1 MTGQLAGETNPDMGT
16 MIGMI
21 GIMILEEG
29 ILERIEVTRIESLKE
44 TINEIKGVVT
54 RTEERVR
61 EETTKE
67 ITEMTHDDLIPGI
80 IIAGMVLETPLI
92 TLDNESSLLQDMTNL
107 DTRTPTKMTDIRNT
121 SKDRR
126 IDIRGTLI
134 ETQDSSPET
143 LI

>member
-80 IIAGMVLETPLI
+80 IIAGMILETPLI

>member
-1 MTGQLAGETNPDMGT
+1 MTGQLEGKTYLDMET
-16 MIGMI
+16 MIE
-21 GIMILEEG
+21 IMILEEG

-67 ITEMTHDDLIPGI
+67 ITETTHDDLIPGI
-80 IIAGMVLETPLI
+80 IIAGMILETPLI

-134 ETQDSSPET
+134 ETHDSSLET